1 MKFYRYKQL
10 QRLTFFGYDDILHD
24 DVTSFSKKSPQSRTV
39 EIPAVPAVIAAPA
52 ILPVAAV
59 LAAVGP
65 PIVLAAAAIPYTEAV
80 VGVPGIPAVPPVD
93 NDTKLLRFNINRL
106 FQTPLSQ
113 NAKIVIEQL
122 YLPAM
127 VAVRTGPI
135 TIRMNNLNTH
145 SHDSQNNGFNKTLIY
160 MTEFGDETFQNH
172 SPEMLYNFSISQN
185 FFQNGYVEFEIQYP
199 DIDLLIDSL
208 DRFSITLVV
217 YDIDEQEL
225 LLKDT
230 PDVDFKNFGPHIAYK
245 NKN

>member
-10 QRLTFFGYDDILHD
+10 QRLTFFGYDDVYKTDASSLY
-24 DVTSFSKKSPQSRTV
+24 KKSAQSTT
-39 EIPAVPAVIAAPA
+39 A
-52 ILPVAAV
+52 
-59 LAAVGP
+59 
-65 PIVLAAAAIPYTEAV
+65 
-80 VGVPGIPAVPPVD
+80 GID

-106 FQTPLSQ
+106 YQTPLSP

-122 YLPAM
+122 YIPGLGA
-127 VAVRTGPI
+127 ARLGPI

-145 SHDSQNNGFNKTLIY
+145 AHDSQNDGFSTTLIY
-160 MTEFGDETFQNH
+160 TTETAGVGFQNPCH
-172 SPEMLYNFSISQN
+172 EMFYNFSISPN
-185 FFQNGYVEFEIQYP
+185 FFQNGFIEFSLTFP
-199 DIDLLIDSL
+199 DNNITVPAVGGVGLL
-208 DRFSITLVV
+208 DRFYISLVV